1 MGVNEEEYISM
12 NYSDVKKQLNYI
24 NKQKQ
29 KQMEQLLTSVSGS
42 NLLDINGEQ
51 PKEQANEVTVNP
63 AAYYFVDWN
72 KLQNIQDLILIL
84 ASVGFNFSPSHPAFQ
99 DIKHL
104 LELDKPAL
112 PPNEQ

>member
-1 MGVNEEEYISM
+1 
-12 NYSDVKKQLNYI
+12 
-24 NKQKQ
+24 
-29 KQMEQLLTSVSGS
+29 MEQTLSSVSGS

-51 PKEQANEVTVNP
+51 PKEQTVIP